1 MQTQMA
7 AADIEALSRSKGFL
21 AQRLYV
27 ILTEPVNGLEA
38 VQAASDDHLAHQ
50 VALERSGQLFAAGPL
65 LTDDGLGCRGEGM
78 IIVRANSLEE
88 ARAIAERDP
97 MHATGARTYR
107 IRPWLLNEGSLT
119 LRINLSDQTGA
130 LNPTPP

>member
-1 MQTQMA
+1 M
-7 AADIEALSRSKGFL
+7 D
-21 AQRLYV
+21 
-27 ILTEPVNGLEA
+27 A
-38 VQAASDDHLAHQ
+38 VQAASDAHLAHQ
-50 VALERSGQLFAAGPL
+50 VALERAGLLFAAGPL

-97 MHATGARTYR
+97 MHVTGARTYR

-119 LRINLSDQTGA
+119 IRVNLSNQTSA
-130 LNPTPP
+130 LS